1 MPRSHSKP
9 STTPFPPQTKTLKSK
24 SPLKQE
30 SSRRRNINK
39 LPTVP
44 HRCLQPF
51 EHRHSQSRL
60 TGILWT
66 HALDKG
72 HQRQCPGLSSF
83 LVFFFHSQRHSFYQT
98 SRTSGA
104 VSIKCFKKF
113 NVYQRHA
120 TRQIRSQ
127 SDIFLS
133 FPTFCQSAP
142 VQG

>member
-1 MPRSHSKP
+1 METHRFVIRVLPIRILVTCPETIQNHP
-9 STTPFPPQTKTLKSK
+9 QPLFPQQ
-24 SPLKQE
+24 KQE

-51 EHRHSQSRL
+51 EHQHSQSLL

-83 LVFFFHSQRHSFYQT
+83 LVFFPFPETFILSDKSYFWSCFHQMLQE
-98 SRTSGA
+98 
-104 VSIKCFKKF
+104 I
-113 NVYQRHA
+113 
-120 TRQIRSQ
+120 
-127 SDIFLS
+127 
-133 FPTFCQSAP
+133 
-142 VQG
+142 